1 MEFFFFFLP
10 FFTVVMKGG
19 GLEQNLTEPILNF
32 DKSTVPFAESS
43 LAIPGLS
50 GKPDGCG
57 KWQELSDRYIKNINT
72 SELFY
77 RTKRRISLSNNNLL
91 VNFFQVTNLPFTS

>member
-57 KWQELSDRYIKNINT
+57 K
-72 SELFY
+72 
-77 RTKRRISLSNNNLL
+77 
-91 VNFFQVTNLPFTS
+91 